1 MKTTS
6 SNFDGKSFA
15 GMSRNID
22 FWNHKR
28 MLKIVI
34 FMMQL
39 LQWQKH
45 FKYVTHLV
53 FSGLGKGYHLAVGF
67 LLI

>member
-1 MKTTS
+1 
-6 SNFDGKSFA
+6 
-15 GMSRNID
+15 MSRNID
-22 FWNHKR
+22 FWNHQR
-28 MLKIVI
+28 MLKIVV

-53 FSGLGKGYHLAVGF
+53 FSGLGKGYHLTVGF